1 MQVFC
6 LKSKKHRKMNYKTAI
21 YKLAATGNDLREDLA
36 NLITEAKKRAGKR
49 MNRISGG
56 EALWDLAGAAGGA
69 GLGYL
74 LARVIHDKP
83 SVRTRLLYSLVG
95 AGAGGAGTHI
105 ALGSLSS
112 DVPGLSVRDRLR
124 LQASPDIGPKFKNAI
139 DAYKKAVNSI
149 GDSSSG
155 GGKEKPLFKEF
166 DGQGAWNNINPL
178 TAGLGHNSGN
188 LILAAGGGYFGYKH
202 GGPGIYR
209 FFSSGDTA
217 ALDTLAGTPSN
228 KDNVVNLIKVKIPR
242 AKREAAD
249 FAKKTVEPAVKNRA
263 QVRATNNPDIA
274 QIDSEIAK
282 QQQIAQTTQSY
293 WDRISANIRI
303 QNLND
308 RKAPLQASIAKADAE
323 LLQAQ
328 QDLAAKMKVVTV
340 LENSVGKDKYPKKFE
355 RVARALNEE
364 GKYVDEHGVLGSKTK
379 QRVSGAVGALG
390 GAASALG
397 AKWALNALARPY
409 LVDSKFEYNKGDLLS
424 YLK

>member
-21 YKLAATGNDLREDLA
+21 YKLAATGNDLSEDLA

-74 LARVIHDKP
+74 LARVIHDQP

-139 DAYKKAVNSI
+139 DAYKKAVNDI

-155 GGKEKPLFKEF
+155 GGKEKPLFKGF
-166 DGQGAWNNINPL
+166 DGRGAGANINPL
-178 TAGLGHNSGN
+178 TAGLKHNLAN
-188 LILAAGGGYFGYKH
+188 LGLATLGSYSGYKH
-202 GGPGIYR
+202 WGPGIYSV
-209 FFSSGDTA
+209 FSSGDTA

-228 KDNVVNLIKVKIPR
+228 KDRVVNLIKVSIPR
-242 AKREAAD
+242 AKGEAAD
-249 FAKKTVEPAVKNRA
+249 FAKKHVVPAKEA
-263 QVRATNNPDIA
+263 LSKARATNDLA
-274 QIDSEIAK
+274 EVS
-282 QQQIAQTTQSY
+282 
-293 WDRISANIRI
+293 
-303 QNLND
+303 
-308 RKAPLQASIAKADAE
+308 KASDA

-328 QDLAAKMKVVTV
+328 QDLAVKMKVVTA
-340 LENSVGKDKYPKKFE
+340 LENSAGKAQYPKEFK
-355 RVARALNEE
+355 RVERALNEE

-379 QRVSGAVGALG
+379 QRVSGAVGAVG
-390 GAASALG
+390 GAATALG
-397 AKWALNALARPY
+397 TKWALNALVRPY

>member
-21 YKLAATGNDLREDLA
+21 YKLAATGNDLSEDLA
-36 NLITEAKKRAGKR
+36 NLITEAKKKAGKR

-139 DAYKKAVNSI
+139 DAYKKAVNDI
-149 GDSSSG
+149 GDSSSSSSG
-155 GGKEKPLFKEF
+155 GGKEKPLFKGF
-166 DGQGAWNNINPL
+166 DGRGAGANINPL
-178 TAGLGHNSGN
+178 TAGLKHNLAN
-188 LILAAGGGYFGYKH
+188 LGLATLGSYSGYKH
-202 GGPGIYR
+202 WGPGIYSV
-209 FFSSGDTA
+209 FSSGDTA

-228 KDNVVNLIKVKIPR
+228 KDSVVNLIKVKIPE
-242 AKREAAD
+242 AKREAID
-249 FAKKTVEPAVKNRA
+249 YTKKHVAPAVEALSKA
-263 QVRATNNPDIA
+263 IATNNPA
-274 QIDSEIAK
+274 EVS
-282 QQQIAQTTQSY
+282 
-293 WDRISANIRI
+293 
-303 QNLND
+303 
-308 RKAPLQASIAKADAE
+308 KAGDA
-323 LLQAQ
+323 LLQTQ
-328 QDLAAKMKVVTV
+328 KDLAAKMQVVTA
-340 LENSVGKDKYPKKFE
+340 LENQAGKAQYPEKFK
-355 RVARALNEE
+355 RVERALNEE

-379 QRVSGAVGALG
+379 QRVSGAVGAVG
-390 GAASALG
+390 GAATALG
-397 AKWALNALARPY
+397 TKWALNALVRPY

>member
-21 YKLAATGNDLREDLA
+21 YKSAATVNDLSEDLA
-36 NLITEAKKRAGKR
+36 NLITEAKKGAGKH

-124 LQASPDIGPKFKNAI
+124 LQASPDIGSKFKNAI
-139 DAYKKAVNSI
+139 DAYKKAVNDI
-149 GDSSSG
+149 GDSSG
-155 GGKEKPLFKEF
+155 GGKEEPLFKGF
-166 DGQGAWNNINPL
+166 DGRGAGDNINPL
-178 TAGLGHNSGN
+178 TAGLWHNLAN
-188 LILAAGGGYFGYKH
+188 LGLATSAGYSGYKH
-202 GGPGIYR
+202 WGPDIYR
-209 FFSSGDTA
+209 TFSSGDTA

-228 KDNVVNLIKVKIPR
+228 KDNVVNLIKVKIPE

-282 QQQIAQTTQSY
+282 QQQIAQTTQSSLE
-293 WDRISANIRI
+293 RASANIRV
-303 QNLND
+303 QQLND
-308 RKAPLQASIAKADAE
+308 RKAPLQDSIAKADAE

-328 QDLAAKMKVVTV
+328 QDLAAKMKVVKD

-355 RVARALNEE
+355 RVDRALNEE
-364 GKYVDEHGVLGSKTK
+364 GKYVDEHGILGSKTK

-397 AKWALNALARPY
+397 AKWALNALVRPY

>member
-1 MQVFC
+1 
-6 LKSKKHRKMNYKTAI
+6 MNYKTAI
-21 YKLAATGNDLREDLA
+21 YKLASTVNDLSEDLA
-36 NLITEAKKRAGKR
+36 NLITEAKKKAGKH

-95 AGAGGAGTHI
+95 ASAGGAGTHI

-139 DAYKKAVNSI
+139 DAYKKAINSI

-155 GGKEKPLFKEF
+155 GGKEKPLFKGF
-166 DGQGAWNNINPL
+166 DGQGAGANINPL
-178 TAGLGHNSGN
+178 TAGLGHNLAN
-188 LILAAGGGYFGYKH
+188 LVLAAGGGYEGYKH
-202 GGPGIYR
+202 WGPGIYR
-209 FFSSGDTA
+209 SFSSGDTA
-217 ALDTLAGTPSN
+217 ALNTLAGTLSN
-228 KDNVVNLIKVKIPR
+228 KDNVVNIIKVKIPE
-242 AKREAAD
+242 AKREAID
-249 FAKKTVEPAVKNRA
+249 YAKKHVAPAQEALNKA
-263 QVRATNNPDIA
+263 RATNNPA
-274 QIDSEIAK
+274 EVS
-282 QQQIAQTTQSY
+282 
-293 WDRISANIRI
+293 
-303 QNLND
+303 
-308 RKAPLQASIAKADAE
+308 KAGDA
-323 LLQAQ
+323 LLQTQ
-328 QDLAAKMKVVTV
+328 RDLAAKMKVVTD
-340 LENSVGKDKYPKKFE
+340 LENSVGKDKYPKKFK
-355 RVARALNEE
+355 RVERALNEE

-397 AKWALNALARPY
+397 AKWALNALVRPY

>member
-1 MQVFC
+1 
-6 LKSKKHRKMNYKTAI
+6 MNYKTAI
-21 YKLAATGNDLREDLA
+21 YKLAATGNDLSEDLA

-139 DAYKKAVNSI
+139 DAYKKAVNDI

-155 GGKEKPLFKEF
+155 GGKEKPLFKGF
-166 DGQGAWNNINPL
+166 DWRGAGDNINPL
-178 TAGLGHNSGN
+178 TAGLKHNLANLGLATSGSY
-188 LILAAGGGYFGYKH
+188 LGYKH
-202 GGPGIYR
+202 WGPGIYSV
-209 FFSSGDTA
+209 FSSGDTA

-228 KDNVVNLIKVKIPR
+228 KDRVVNLIKVKIPE
-242 AKREAAD
+242 AKRKAIDYTKKRVAPAKEALSKA
-249 FAKKTVEPAVKNRA
+249 
-263 QVRATNNPDIA
+263 RATNNPA
-274 QIDSEIAK
+274 EVS
-282 QQQIAQTTQSY
+282 
-293 WDRISANIRI
+293 
-303 QNLND
+303 
-308 RKAPLQASIAKADAE
+308 KASDA
-323 LLQAQ
+323 LLQTQ
-328 QDLAAKMKVVTV
+328 QNLAAKMQVVTA
-340 LENSVGKDKYPKKFE
+340 LENRAGKAQYPKAFK
-355 RVARALNEE
+355 RVDRALNEE

-379 QRVSGAVGALG
+379 QRVSGAVGAAG
-390 GAASALG
+390 GVVTALG
-397 AKWALNALARPY
+397 TKWALNALVRPY

>member
-83 SVRTRLLYSLVG
+83 SVKTRLLYSLVG

-139 DAYKKAVNSI
+139 DAYKKAVNDI

-228 KDNVVNLIKVKIPR
+228 KDNVVNLIKVKIPE

-249 FAKKTVEPAVKNRA
+249 FVKKHVVPAKEALSKA
-263 QVRATNNPDIA
+263 RATNDLA
-274 QIDSEIAK
+274 EVS
-282 QQQIAQTTQSY
+282 
-293 WDRISANIRI
+293 
-303 QNLND
+303 
-308 RKAPLQASIAKADAE
+308 KASDA
-323 LLQAQ
+323 LLQTQ
-328 QDLAAKMKVVTV
+328 RDLAAKMKVVTD
-340 LENSVGKDKYPKKFE
+340 LENSVGKDKYPKKFK
-355 RVARALNEE
+355 RVERALNEE

-409 LVDSKFEYNKGDLLS
+409 FVDSKFEYNKGDLLS

>member
-6 LKSKKHRKMNYKTAI
+6 LKSKKHRKMSYKTAI
-21 YKLAATGNDLREDLA
+21 YKSAATVNDLSEDLA
-36 NLITEAKKRAGKR
+36 NLITEAKKGAGKH

-56 EALWDLAGAAGGA
+56 EVLWDLAGAAGGA

-139 DAYKKAVNSI
+139 DAYKKAINSI
-149 GDSSSG
+149 GDSNSG
-155 GGKEKPLFKEF
+155 GGKEKPLFKGF
-166 DGQGAWNNINPL
+166 DGRGAGDNINPL
-178 TAGLGHNSGN
+178 TAGLGHNLGN
-188 LILAAGGGYFGYKH
+188 LVLAAGGGYEGYKH
-202 GGPGIYR
+202 WGPGIYR
-209 FFSSGDTA
+209 TFSSGDTA

-228 KDNVVNLIKVKIPR
+228 KDNVVNLIKVKIPE

-249 FAKKTVEPAVKNRA
+249 FVKKHVVPAKEALSKA
-263 QVRATNNPDIA
+263 RATNDLA
-274 QIDSEIAK
+274 EVS
-282 QQQIAQTTQSY
+282 
-293 WDRISANIRI
+293 
-303 QNLND
+303 
-308 RKAPLQASIAKADAE
+308 KASDA
-323 LLQAQ
+323 LLQTQ
-328 QDLAAKMKVVTV
+328 RDLAAKMKVVTD

-355 RVARALNEE
+355 RVDRALNEE
-364 GKYVDEHGVLGSKTK
+364 GKYVDEHGILGSKTK
-379 QRVSGAVGALG
+379 QRVSGAVGAAG
-390 GAASALG
+390 GAAVALG
-397 AKWALNALARPY
+397 AKWALNALVRPY

>member
-21 YKLAATGNDLREDLA
+21 YKLAATDNDLSEDLA
-36 NLITEAKKRAGKR
+36 NLITEAKKRAGKH

-124 LQASPDIGPKFKNAI
+124 LQASPDIGSKFKNAI
-139 DAYKKAVNSI
+139 DAYKKAVNDI
-149 GDSSSG
+149 GDSSG
-155 GGKEKPLFKEF
+155 GGKEKSLLKGF

-178 TAGLGHNSGN
+178 TAGLKHNLANLGLATSGSY
-188 LILAAGGGYFGYKH
+188 LGYKH
-202 GGPGIYR
+202 WGPGIYR
-209 FFSSGDTA
+209 TFSSGDTA
-217 ALDTLAGTPSN
+217 ALDILAGTPSN
-228 KDNVVNLIKVKIPR
+228 KNNVVNLIKVTIPK

-249 FAKKTVEPAVKNRA
+249 FAKKTVAPATEALSKA
-263 QVRATNNPDIA
+263 RATNNPA
-274 QIDSEIAK
+274 EVS
-282 QQQIAQTTQSY
+282 
-293 WDRISANIRI
+293 
-303 QNLND
+303 
-308 RKAPLQASIAKADAE
+308 KAGDA

-328 QDLAAKMKVVTV
+328 KDLAAKMQAVTA
-340 LENSVGKDKYPKKFE
+340 LENRASKAQYPKEFK
-355 RVARALNEE
+355 RVDRALNEK

-379 QRVSGAVGALG
+379 QRVSGAVGAAG
-390 GAASALG
+390 GAATALG
-397 AKWALNALARPY
+397 AKWALNALVRPY

>member
-1 MQVFC
+1 
-6 LKSKKHRKMNYKTAI
+6 MNYKTAI
-21 YKLAATGNDLREDLA
+21 YKLAATGNDLSEDLA

-139 DAYKKAVNSI
+139 DAYKKAINDI
-149 GDSSSG
+149 GDSSSSG
-155 GGKEKPLFKEF
+155 GGKEKPLFKGF
-166 DGQGAWNNINPL
+166 DWRGAGDNINPL
-178 TAGLGHNSGN
+178 TAGLKHNLAN
-188 LILAAGGGYFGYKH
+188 LGLATGGGYLGYKH
-202 GGPGIYR
+202 WGPDIYS

-228 KDNVVNLIKVKIPR
+228 KNRVVNLIKVRIPE

-263 QVRATNNPDIA
+263 QVRATNNPAIA

-282 QQQIAQTTQSY
+282 QQQIAQTTQSSLE
-293 WDRISANIRI
+293 RASANIRI
-303 QNLND
+303 QDLND
-308 RKAPLQASIAKADAE
+308 RKAPLQDSIAKADAE

-328 QDLAAKMKVVTV
+328 QDLAAKMKVVTK
-340 LENSVGKDKYPKKFE
+340 LENSVGKDKYPKKFK
-355 RVARALNEE
+355 RVDRALNEE
-364 GKYVDEHGVLGSKTK
+364 GKYVDEHGVLGSKAK
-379 QRVSGAVGALG
+379 QRVSGAVGAAG
-390 GAASALG
+390 GAATALV
-397 AKWALNALARPY
+397 AKWGLNAFVRPY

>member
-21 YKLAATGNDLREDLA
+21 YKLAATDNDLSEDLA

-112 DVPGLSVRDRLR
+112 DVPGLSVRVRLR

-139 DAYKKAVNSI
+139 DAYKKAVNDI
-149 GDSSSG
+149 GDSSG
-155 GGKEKPLFKEF
+155 GGKEKPLFKGF
-166 DGQGAWNNINPL
+166 DGRGAGDNINPL
-178 TAGLGHNSGN
+178 TAGLRHNLAN
-188 LILAAGGGYFGYKH
+188 LGLATGGGYLGYKH
-202 GGPGIYR
+202 WGPGIYR
-209 FFSSGDTA
+209 SFSSWDTA

-228 KDNVVNLIKVKIPR
+228 KDNVVNLIKVKIPE

-249 FAKKTVEPAVKNRA
+249 FAKKTVEPAVKNRT

-282 QQQIAQTTQSY
+282 QQQIAQTTQSSLE
-293 WDRISANIRI
+293 RASANIRI
-303 QNLND
+303 QQLND
-308 RKAPLQASIAKADAE
+308 RKAPLQDSIAKADAE

-328 QDLAAKMKVVTV
+328 QGLAAKMQVVTA
-340 LENSVGKDKYPKKFE
+340 LENQAGKAQYPKKFE
-355 RVARALNEE
+355 RVDRALNEE

-379 QRVSGAVGALG
+379 QRVSGAVGAAG
-390 GAASALG
+390 GAATALVS
-397 AKWALNALARPY
+397 KWALNALVRPY

>member
-21 YKLAATGNDLREDLA
+21 YKLAATGNDLSEDLT

-56 EALWDLAGAAGGA
+56 EALWDIAGAAGGA

-139 DAYKKAVNSI
+139 DAYKKAVNDI
-149 GDSSSG
+149 GDSSS
-155 GGKEKPLFKEF
+155 GGKEKPLFKGF
-166 DGQGAWNNINPL
+166 DRQGAWNNINPL
-178 TAGLGHNSGN
+178 TAGLRHNLAN
-188 LILAAGGGYFGYKH
+188 LGLATGGGYLGYKH
-202 GGPGIYR
+202 WGPDIYSV
-209 FFSSGDTA
+209 FSSGDTA

-228 KDNVVNLIKVKIPR
+228 KDRVVNLIKVKIPE
-242 AKREAAD
+242 AKREAID
-249 FAKKTVEPAVKNRA
+249 YTKKHVVPAMEALSKA
-263 QVRATNNPDIA
+263 RATNNPA
-274 QIDSEIAK
+274 EVS
-282 QQQIAQTTQSY
+282 
-293 WDRISANIRI
+293 
-303 QNLND
+303 
-308 RKAPLQASIAKADAE
+308 KASDA
-323 LLQAQ
+323 LLQTQ
-328 QDLAAKMKVVTV
+328 QDLAAKMQVVTE
-340 LENSVGKDKYPKKFE
+340 LENRAGKAQYPKKFK
-355 RVARALNEE
+355 RVDRALNEE

-379 QRVSGAVGALG
+379 QRVSSAVGAAG
-390 GAASALG
+390 GAATALVS
-397 AKWALNALARPY
+397 KWALNALVRPY
-409 LVDSKFEYNKGDLLS
+409 LVDSKFEDNKVDLLS

>member
-21 YKLAATGNDLREDLA
+21 YKLAATSNDLSEDLA

-83 SVRTRLLYSLVG
+83 SVRTRLLYSLIG

-139 DAYKKAVNSI
+139 DAYKKAVNDI

-155 GGKEKPLFKEF
+155 GGKEKPLFKGF
-166 DGQGAWNNINPL
+166 DGRGAGDNINPL
-178 TAGLGHNSGN
+178 TAGLKHNLAN
-188 LILAAGGGYFGYKH
+188 LGLATLGSYSGYKH
-202 GGPGIYR
+202 WGPGIYSV
-209 FFSSGDTA
+209 FSSGDTA

-228 KDNVVNLIKVKIPR
+228 KDRVVNLIKVKIPE
-242 AKREAAD
+242 AKREAID
-249 FAKKTVEPAVKNRA
+249 YTRKHVVPATEALSKA
-263 QVRATNNPDIA
+263 RATNNPA
-274 QIDSEIAK
+274 EVS
-282 QQQIAQTTQSY
+282 
-293 WDRISANIRI
+293 
-303 QNLND
+303 
-308 RKAPLQASIAKADAE
+308 KASDA
-323 LLQAQ
+323 LLQTQ
-328 QDLAAKMKVVTV
+328 QDLAAKMQVVTA
-340 LENSVGKDKYPKKFE
+340 LENQAGKAQYPKEFK
-355 RVARALNEE
+355 RVERALNEE

-379 QRVSGAVGALG
+379 QRVSGAVGAVG
-390 GAASALG
+390 GAATALG
-397 AKWALNALARPY
+397 TKWALNALVRPY